1 MGSLERY
8 EEDYPFVFVS
18 YSHKN
23 EEIILSLIQSL
34 HEKGINIWYDH
45 DIIAREVWDDKIAG
59 QIQSCRIVVCFITED
74 YLRSNHCV
82 DELKYALN
90 KGKAVLTLC
99 VKGISFPSGL
109 DMRLSSRQ
117 IVEVNNYPDIQYM
130 TRRICECQE
139 IQECMIPPAPAPDPT
154 DEIQPLPSPESPDKE
169 MLPEM
174 KPVSLSRPGKANWLT
189 VKKQLLIPLVL
200 LISFALFLSGRS
212 LFSASPETSLSISE
226 QTIDWPYWNNLR
238 RMKNLESI
246 SFRNCTFTSD
256 ISGSGTLSQTLWK
269 FSADQCEGIE
279 YLDMLA
285 GQSGLTTLSITNC
298 DAQKNDLYYFPSSLT
313 SVDLSGNEQLHSL
326 ECLEKCKRLKR
337 LDVSDAAVDSLFS
350 VPMEELEQLNIS
362 RTKLVSLHSL
372 REAVN
377 LKILI
382 GEECDIV
389 SIEYLSKLEHLTE
402 IDLSDCGIFLLDC
415 EFLSLR
421 LKRLD
426 LSGNHIND
434 INFLTNCTVLEDVD
448 VSGNYITD
456 VDILKKSAASLKK
469 LNLSGNPISQEN
481 MTGLLKEC
489 SKLTELRIDGI
500 PFSSSDDSSQWDLY
514 PISHLT
520 ELQILSLSGCGIQ
533 NVIGIT
539 HLRNLE
545 YLDLSDNHISEIM
558 QFPSQYKSPDL
569 NLMNNPCSSVVGIST
584 TEFDKLILYAP
595 EVQELNLPDSLKCE
609 QLLVS
614 GNVDAQELIQ
624 IAPNLFRIYIV
635 AYPLDRRVA
644 LEDSVGINKLV
655 WITPEEIPALLGEW
669 NMQ

>member
-23 EEIILSLIQSL
+23 EEVILSLIQSL

-74 YLRSNHCV
+74 YLRSDHCV

-117 IVEVNNYPDIQYM
+117 IVEVNNDPDIQYM
-130 TRRICECQE
+130 IQRICECQE
-139 IQECMIPPAPAPDPT
+139 IHECMIPPAPAPDPT

-189 VKKQLLIPLVL
+189 VKKLLLIPLVL
-200 LISFALFLSGRS
+200 LISFALFLAGRS

-256 ISGSGTLSQTLWK
+256 ISGSGALSQTLWK

-298 DAQKNDLYYFPSSLT
+298 DAQKNDLYYFPTSLT
-313 SVDLSGNEQLHSL
+313 SVDLSGNEQLQSL
-326 ECLEKCKRLKR
+326 ECLEKCKGLKR
-337 LDVSDAAVDSLFS
+337 LDVSGAAVDSLFS

-362 RTKLVSLHSL
+362 HTKLVSLHSL

-377 LKILI
+377 LKSLI

-481 MTGLLKEC
+481 ITGLLKEC

-500 PFSSSDDSSQWDLY
+500 PFSASDDSSQWDLY

-569 NLMNNPCSSVVGIST
+569 NLMNNPCSSVVGICT

-595 EVQELNLPDSLKCE
+595 EVQELNLPDTLKCE

-614 GNVDAQELIQ
+614 GNVDAQELIK

-635 AYPLDRRVA
+635 DYPLDRRVA